1 MCSSPRIH
9 LAVILGESFPFRFLF
24 WDNRVA
30 LPVWHR
36 GSPSSEPGGAYPD
49 PEWGVPGP
57 ERKGRPCSPRG
68 ITALQRGV
76 IMRQAISPT
85 HTPASRLCTPTLRPG
100 QEVSL
105 DVPEP
110 GILQQVVA
118 KPVGKQDE
126 IFFFFPVLY
135 FDLDLPSLFESLL
148 IISAVRDRGS
158 LLC

>member
-1 MCSSPRIH
+1 
-9 LAVILGESFPFRFLF
+9 
-24 WDNRVA
+24 
-30 LPVWHR
+30 
-36 GSPSSEPGGAYPD
+36 
-49 PEWGVPGP
+49 
-57 ERKGRPCSPRG
+57 
-68 ITALQRGV
+68 
-76 IMRQAISPT
+76 MRQAISPT